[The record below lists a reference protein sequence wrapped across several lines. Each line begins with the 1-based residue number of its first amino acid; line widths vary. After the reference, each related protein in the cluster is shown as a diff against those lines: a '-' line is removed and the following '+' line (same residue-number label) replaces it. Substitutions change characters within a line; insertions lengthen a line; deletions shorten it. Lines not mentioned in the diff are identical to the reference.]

1 MIEVTFISLQLTL
14 PLRFWVRSISHD
26 TELRMR
32 TLTLN
37 RHEVGI
43 LENKNKKS
51 LRWRTF
57 AYPNAYLLKID

>member
-51 LRWRTF
+51 LR
-57 AYPNAYLLKID
+57 

>member
-1 MIEVTFISLQLTL
+1 MIVVTFISLQLTL
-14 PLRFWVRSISHD
+14 PLRFWVRSVSQD

-43 LENKNKKS
+43 LENKKS
-51 LRWRTF
+51 
-57 AYPNAYLLKID
+57 

>member
-1 MIEVTFISLQLTL
+1 MIVVTFISLQLTL
-14 PLRFWVRSISHD
+14 PLRFWVRSVSQD

-43 LENKNKKS
+43 SENKKIIKS
-51 LRWRTF
+51 PFVEVLSLTLMPI
-57 AYPNAYLLKID
+57 Y